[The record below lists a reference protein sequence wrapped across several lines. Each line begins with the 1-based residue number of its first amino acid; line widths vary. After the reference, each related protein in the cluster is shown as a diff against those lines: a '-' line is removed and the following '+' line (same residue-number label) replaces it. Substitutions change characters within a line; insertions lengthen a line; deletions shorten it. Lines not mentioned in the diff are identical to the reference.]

1 MIFTHLSHFKFPT
14 FDLRLFGG
22 RGERMARC
30 VEAETEM
37 TMVAV
42 MAPIRADE
50 EDPPKDGLKE
60 IFSSGSMN
68 RRASATGT
76 PGMM

>member
-1 MIFTHLSHFKFPT
+1 
-14 FDLRLFGG
+14 
-22 RGERMARC
+22 MARS
-30 VEAETEM
+30 VEAEAEM
-37 TMVAV
+37 AIVAV

-50 EDPPKDGLKE
+50 EDPAKEGLKE

-76 PGMM
+76 PRMM